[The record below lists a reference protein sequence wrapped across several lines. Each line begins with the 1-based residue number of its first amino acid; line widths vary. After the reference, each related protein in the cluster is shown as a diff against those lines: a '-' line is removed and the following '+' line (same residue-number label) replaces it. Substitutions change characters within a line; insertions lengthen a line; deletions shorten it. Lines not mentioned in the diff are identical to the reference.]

1 MPHFMTIIG
10 KNIST
15 LQWQNLLFTVVL
27 IKLGRAVSEFLI
39 HERERSYAVRHDFLC
54 NSEYVL
60 DMLNIWHCISFSS
73 VVLTHDFLKTTLL
86 PEKRFISIPLV
97 KATSLPN

>member
-39 HERERSYAVRHDFLC
+39 HERERSYLYAMIFSAILSTSSTRYAQYMALHFLFLSSFDARFLENYTIARKAFYF
-54 NSEYVL
+54 NS
-60 DMLNIWHCISFSS
+60 FG
-73 VVLTHDFLKTTLL
+73 
-86 PEKRFISIPLV
+86 
-97 KATSLPN
+97 